1 MDPMD
6 MDIKIKKG
14 PNGQT
19 IAYCDDCPGVTGEGP
34 NEKAAMNNFW
44 KSFNKSE
51 QNADSAARAKKHA
64 AAAAAPAAP
73 TAGNQGGKKKAA

>member
-14 PNGQT
+14 PNGQI

-44 KSFNKSE
+44 KNFNKSE
-51 QNADSAARAKKHA
+51 QSADSAARQKKHSA
-64 AAAAAPAAP
+64 AVAAPALA
-73 TAGNQGGKKKAA
+73 AGNQGGKKKAA